1 MSGAVPHK
9 QRFQPALRRIGI
21 ILPPLLWLSIFF
33 LLPFLVIA
41 RLSLVDLALALPPYT
56 PLLDWSGDGL
66 PKWLGDL
73 QNFELLF
80 NDALYLAAF
89 LESLKIAAI
98 TTLICL
104 TIGFP
109 MAYAM
114 ARAEPRMRIM
124 LVTAV
129 ILPFWTSF
137 LIRVYAWTG
146 LLRDNGII
154 NSFLLDW
161 GLIETPIRIIN
172 TDTAVFIGTVYTY
185 LPFMVLPLFA
195 ALEKLDWSLLEAS
208 EDLGARPWWGFL
220 TIIVPLAFPGIV
232 AGALLVFIP
241 VTGEF
246 VIPALLGGPDTLMIG
261 KVLWEEFFNN
271 RDWPVASALAIMLV
285 GILIIP
291 LAFLQGIYA
300 GKADEEGH

>member
-1 MSGAVPHK
+1 MMTVAGKYQVL
-9 QRFQPALRRIGI
+9 LRRAGI
-21 ILPPLLWLSIFF
+21 VLPPLVWLGIFF

-41 RLSLVDLALALPPYT
+41 KLSLVDLALARPPYT
-56 PLLDWSGDGL
+56 PLLDWSGGGW
-66 PKWLGDL
+66 PEWLGDL
-73 QNFELLF
+73 ENFKLLF
-80 NDALYLAAF
+80 GDELYIAAF
-89 LESLKIAAI
+89 LGSLKIAAV

-104 TIGFP
+104 TVGFP
-109 MAYAM
+109 MAYAI
-114 ARAEPRMRIM
+114 ARAAPRLRII

-154 NSFLLDW
+154 NGFLMDW
-161 GLIETPIRIIN
+161 GLIDAPIRIIN
-172 TDTAVFIGTVYTY
+172 TDTAVYIGTVYTY
-185 LPFMVLPLFA
+185 LPFMILPLFA

-208 EDLGARPWWGFL
+208 EDLGARPWWGFI
-220 TIIVPLAFPGIV
+220 TITLPLALPGII

-285 GILIIP
+285 GVLIIP
-291 LAFLQGIYA
+291 LAFLQNIYT
-300 GKADEEGH
+300 GSADGEGR

>member
-1 MSGAVPHK
+1 MMIP
-9 QRFQPALRRIGI
+9 PILRRATVV
-21 ILPPLLWLSIFF
+21 LPPLLWLGVFFF
-33 LLPFLVIA
+33 LPFMVIA
-41 RLSLVDLALALPPYT
+41 KLSLVDLALARPPYT
-56 PLLDWSGDGL
+56 DLIDWSASGWAKWQGDL
-66 PKWLGDL
+66 ENFRLLLGD
-73 QNFELLF
+73 
-80 NDALYLAAF
+80 DLYLAAF
-89 LESLKIAAI
+89 LESLKIAGI
-98 TTLICL
+98 TTIICL
-104 TIGFP
+104 IIGFP
-109 MAYAM
+109 MAYTM
-114 ARAEPRMRIM
+114 ARATPRLRIF

-154 NSFLLDW
+154 NSFLMDW
-161 GLIETPIRIIN
+161 GLIDAPIRIIN

-195 ALEKLDWSLLEAS
+195 ALEKLDWNLLEAS
-208 EDLGARPWWGFL
+208 EDLGARPWWGFV
-220 TIIVPLAFPGIV
+220 TITVPLALPGIV

-271 RDWPVASALAIMLV
+271 RDWPVASALALMLV
-285 GILIIP
+285 GVLILP
-291 LAFLQGIYA
+291 LMLLQRVYGR
-300 GKADEEGH
+300 EERS